1 MTDEERRI
9 GLREMR
15 LGPSERRTSCRRG
28 KGYYDRRKLGAADTV
43 VTPEVRSMRAG
54 LEDRRAQV
62 PIRRVEREERRV
74 GLEDRRRSYT
84 QSNRSG

>member
-9 GLREMR
+9 GLRERR
-15 LGPSERRTSCRRG
+15 LGPSERRTSFRRG
-28 KGYYDRRKLGAADTV
+28 KGYYDRRKLGPADAA
-43 VTPEVRSMRAG
+43 VTPEVRIMRAG

-74 GLEDRRRSYT
+74 GPEDRRRSYT
-84 QSNRSG
+84 QSNRLG